1 MLIYVIF
8 PILVY
13 AAAKVSIPG
22 VLLPTLGFFFLIK
35 KTEVYFTYSKIYF
48 ARFYLCGVSQTHNIH
63 KLLPQ

>member
-1 MLIYVIF
+1 MLIDVIF
-8 PILVY
+8 PILLY
-13 AAAKVSIPG
+13 TAAKVSIPG
-22 VLLPTLGFFFLIK
+22 VLLPTLVFFLIK